1 MMRAGLE
8 AQERRSDSQPERGEQ
23 SLHARGAVAAVAEG
37 NRRQTNAA
45 RVRRRRAPSAANS
58 RCTLEGLSRRL
69 LRATAAKNTE
79 DAMTAWTMTIRQRSI
94 LVTMVAAAIAGAS
107 LMMAQQPPA
116 QPPAGAP
123 AAGGQPPGGQRGP
136 RGPLVDPMDF
146 ADTTG
151 FTPIFDGASLKGWD
165 GDPSVWRA
173 EAGTIVGETTA
184 ANPLKAN
191 TFLIW
196 RGGKP
201 GDFELKLEYRMNSTN
216 TGVQYRS
223 SELPDKGKWVLKG
236 YQADIDFNNQ
246 WTGQLYEEQGRQ
258 FLALRGQATQVLEGK
273 KARVIGSL
281 ESADA
286 LKALIKSNDW
296 NQFHIIARG
305 NTLVHIVNGHVTAV
319 IVDDDPKGR
328 AMSGLIGFQI
338 HVGPPMKVEYRNVLL
353 KNL

>member
-1 MMRAGLE
+1 
-8 AQERRSDSQPERGEQ
+8 
-23 SLHARGAVAAVAEG
+23 
-37 NRRQTNAA
+37 
-45 RVRRRRAPSAANS
+45 
-58 RCTLEGLSRRL
+58 
-69 LRATAAKNTE
+69 
-79 DAMTAWTMTIRQRSI
+79 MTAWTMTTRQRSI
-94 LVTMVAAAIAGAS
+94 LVALAAAGIGAAA
-107 LMMAQQPPA
+107 LMAAQPPPPPPA
-116 QPPAGAP
+116 AQGQPPAGP
-123 AAGGQPPGGQRGP
+123 PGGGGQRGGFP
-136 RGPLVDPMDF
+136 RGPLVEPMNF
-146 ADTTG
+146 ADTAG
-151 FTPIFDGASLKGWD
+151 FKPIFNGTSLEGWD
-165 GDPSVWRA
+165 GDTAVWRVEGGA
-173 EAGTIVGETTA
+173 IVGETTD

-196 RGGKP
+196 RGGQP
-201 GDFELKLEYRMNSTN
+201 GDFELKLEYRMNATN

-223 SELPDKGKWVLKG
+223 SELPEKGKWVLKG

-319 IVDDDPKGR
+319 VVDDDPKGR
-328 AMSGLIGFQI
+328 ATSGLIGFQI
-338 HVGPPMKVEYRNVLL
+338 HTGPAMKVEYRNIVLKTL
-353 KNL
+353 